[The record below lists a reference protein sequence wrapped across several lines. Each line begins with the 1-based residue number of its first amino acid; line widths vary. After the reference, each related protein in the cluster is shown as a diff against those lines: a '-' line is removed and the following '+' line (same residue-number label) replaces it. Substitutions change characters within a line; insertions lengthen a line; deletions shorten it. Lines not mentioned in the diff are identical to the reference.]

1 LAYQEQ
7 GNLITSSEESKGI
20 EINVQIRNNLDKSK
34 ETNTKNYNIYKVEN
48 YGIRIF
54 DSWGNI
60 IILIIGWDP
69 YKHGSKNFD
78 LMLNGVLKESHKV
91 NEKII
96 FYETDPN
103 NIIEIVIFV
112 FNIYQCANIYIYTII
127 IYNNW
132 LLKLMNTKK
141 RKIQEIITISDEE
154 DEKELLEKAIK
165 LSYEQIN
172 EEINKK
178 FVGDKI
184 YLNFDT
190 EKQKKITIKEIL
202 ENVSIII

>member
-1 LAYQEQ
+1 
-7 GNLITSSEESKGI
+7 
-20 EINVQIRNNLDKSK
+20 
-34 ETNTKNYNIYKVEN
+34 
-48 YGIRIF
+48 
-54 DSWGNI
+54 
-60 IILIIGWDP
+60 
-69 YKHGSKNFD
+69 
-78 LMLNGVLKESHKV
+78 
-91 NEKII
+91 
-96 FYETDPN
+96 
-103 NIIEIVIFV
+103 
-112 FNIYQCANIYIYTII
+112 
-127 IYNNW
+127 
-132 LLKLMNTKK
+132 MNTKK